1 MSLPH
6 FKRKKCENLWR
17 KKKLERISELTA
29 ISRQRELTEAEKS
42 EREALR
48 SEYRRSVMANF
59 TDTLEHTSILE
70 PDGSK
75 IKVKDMK
82 RSGEDK

>member
-1 MSLPH
+1 M
-6 FKRKKCENLWR
+6 E
-17 KKKLERISELTA
+17 KKKLDRLSELTA
-29 ISRQRELTEAEKS
+29 ISRQRELTEEEKS

-48 SEYRRSVMANF
+48 MEYRRSIVANF
-59 TDTLEHTSILE
+59 SDTLEHTTIVE

-82 RSGEDK
+82 RSGEDQ

>member
-1 MSLPH
+1 M
-6 FKRKKCENLWR
+6 ET
-17 KKKLERISELTA
+17 KKLDRLSELTA
-29 ISRQRELTEAEKS
+29 ISRQRELTEKEKS

-48 SEYRRSVMANF
+48 MEYRRSIVANF
-59 TDTLEHTSILE
+59 SDTLEHTTIVE

-82 RSGEDK
+82 RSGEDQ

>member
-1 MSLPH
+1 M
-6 FKRKKCENLWR
+6 E
-17 KKKLERISELTA
+17 KKKLNRLSELTA
-29 ISRQRELTEAEKS
+29 ISKERELTDAEKS

-48 SEYRRSVMANF
+48 MEYRRSIIANF
-59 TDTLEHTSILE
+59 TDTLEHTAIVE

-75 IKVKDMK
+75 IRVKDMK

>member
-1 MSLPH
+1 ME
-6 FKRKKCENLWR
+6 KW
-17 KKKLERISELTA
+17 KLDRLSELTA
-29 ISRQRELTEAEKS
+29 ISRKRELTEEEKG

-48 SEYRRSVMANF
+48 WEYRLAVRSDF
-59 TDTLEHTSILE
+59 TNTLEHTTILE

-75 IKVKDMK
+75 IKVSDMR

>member
-1 MSLPH
+1 M
-6 FKRKKCENLWR
+6 E
-17 KKKLERISELTA
+17 KKKLKRISELTA
-29 ISRQRELTEAEKS
+29 TSSQRELTEAEKS

-48 SEYRRSVMANF
+48 MEYRRSVTANF
-59 TDTLEHTSILE
+59 TDTLEHTSIVE

-82 RSGEDK
+82 RGGEDK

>member
-1 MSLPH
+1 M
-6 FKRKKCENLWR
+6 E
-17 KKKLERISELTA
+17 KKKLDRLSELTA
-29 ISRQRELTEAEKS
+29 ISRQRELTEKEKS

-48 SEYRRSVMANF
+48 MEYRRSIVANF
-59 TDTLEHTSILE
+59 SDTLEHTTIVE

-82 RSGEDK
+82 RSGEDQ

>member
-1 MSLPH
+1 
-6 FKRKKCENLWR
+6 
-17 KKKLERISELTA
+17 
-29 ISRQRELTEAEKS
+29 EKS

-48 SEYRRSVMANF
+48 MEYRRSIVANF
-59 TDTLEHTSILE
+59 SDTLEHTTIVE

-82 RSGEDK
+82 RSGEDQ

>member
-1 MSLPH
+1 M
-6 FKRKKCENLWR
+6 E
-17 KKKLERISELTA
+17 KKKLDRISELTA
-29 ISRQRELTEAEKS
+29 ISRQRELTEEEKA

-48 SEYRRSVMANF
+48 MEYRRSVMANF
-59 TDTLEHTSILE
+59 TDTLEHTSIVE

-75 IKVKDMK
+75 IRVKDMK

>member
-1 MSLPH
+1 M
-6 FKRKKCENLWR
+6 E
-17 KKKLERISELTA
+17 KKKLDRLSELTA
-29 ISRQRELTEAEKS
+29 ISRQRDLTDTEKS

-48 SEYRRSVMANF
+48 TEYRQAVLANF
-59 TDTLEHTSILE
+59 TSTLEHTTIVE

-75 IKVKDMK
+75 IKVSDRK

>member
-1 MSLPH
+1 M
-6 FKRKKCENLWR
+6 E
-17 KKKLERISELTA
+17 KKKLDRLSELTA
-29 ISRQRELTEAEKS
+29 ISRQRDLTDTEKS

-48 SEYRRSVMANF
+48 TEYRHAVLENF
-59 TDTLEHTSILE
+59 TSTLEHTTIVE

-75 IKVKDMK
+75 IKVSDRK